1 MKYVMAVLLVV
12 VLAVS
17 VSTADQNS
25 NCKVFVTF
33 ASSPTDYAGMT
44 NRADPASYTAFDAYF
59 GILDYQCFTAVS
71 FMVGVTPGMSS
82 PGSYEAL
89 LPGGMSIGAFEAGT
103 TVGSTECV
111 VAGPVAVGVGHYFYL
126 NVPGDI
132 MILDHPD
139 FPRWVVDC
147 NDAVDSYCV
156 FMNGGVCKDAELGE
170 VGCDGISA
178 VEASSWG
185 GIKALYR

>member
-1 MKYVMAVLLVV
+1 MKSLLVIAL
-12 VLAVS
+12 VLAVA
-17 VSTADQNS
+17 VPA
-25 NCKVFVTF
+25 F
-33 ASSPTDYAGMT
+33 AGDNPAVRLYVDFDPGNYVH
-44 NRADPASYTAFDAYF
+44 RADPAMYTAFDAYF
-59 GILDYQCFTAVS
+59 MLDTFVGIAAVS
-71 FMVGVTPGMSS
+71 FKVGVTPGMSS

-89 LPGGMSIGAFEAGT
+89 LPGGMSIGAFEVGT

-111 VAGPVAVGVGHYFYL
+111 TTAPVAVGVGHYFYL

-132 MILDHPD
+132 EILDHPD

-147 NDAVDSYCV
+147 NDGVDSYCV
-156 FMNGGVCKDAELGE
+156 FINGGVCKDPLPGDCG
-170 VGCDGISA
+170 VP